1 MTVSASETT
10 LEALSEQEL
19 QALLEA
25 AAWYAKYHHRMIAEQ
40 ADDRSALAEARRDRF
55 RNLHTSLRKLG
66 VHMRA
71 PDGLDSTYEAARRSG
86 A

>member
-1 MTVSASETT
+1 MTASASETT

-40 ADDRSALAEARRDRF
+40 ADDRSALAESRRERF

-66 VHMRA
+66 VHIRT
-71 PDGLDSTYEAARRSG
+71 PNGLENA
-86 A
+86 